1 MLEYTNTEPIHL
13 KFFNKWIS
21 VDPRTILIDDFK
33 FQNVPSDTLVAYSI
47 KDENANK
54 GIALLSGKI
63 VKEVNNGTLWSDKK
77 DQNVPT
83 FSTFDRSLGIR
94 GSRFS
99 PGTEEFFS
107 KGLKNILRKRGL
119 FLKNECSDSGVC
131 LAFGKETKRIKRHF
145 NDFVD
150 LKYAISPVKSFGSA
164 SNNGFVNQIKYER
177 DGYKAKAI
185 LKSTTKQD
193 SDNLLFEYLVG
204 QYINKQCL
212 VFPCF
217 IETYGWYI
225 YNTDTDWDFMSK
237 KSGKTTIEILKSS
250 LEIGQVALQKY
261 VETQVSTGGNF
272 CVNDKH
278 KLPPV
283 ERDCTE
289 IESLFKFA
297 CENSQY
303 LAILTQHI
311 NNAKS
316 LHSMIISSTD
326 VDFPYHDLLNVLYQ
340 IYMPLSTLAETFTHY
355 DFHLLNTLIYEP
367 VVGKYIDYKYKFI
380 DKTIPPVKFKCRY
393 MAKIIDYGR
402 SFFNDT
408 SNKEITGNSNSI
420 YETIC
425 ENIRECNGGGKNGLP
440 LNYCGE
446 DQGFSNFD
454 TSKYG
459 IGHYIDSS
467 FRNITHD
474 LLLLYRVKKLLKR
487 PSLSHKLSNPLLQ
500 TIFDRSKYANELL
513 SEAEELKT
521 GVVRYEYGSP
531 ELYDTNPLIDGM
543 PEKIDNVIDAHNA
556 LKTQVIKNKTDNASY
571 YQTMTSLGK
580 LKIYESGKPMKFKPK

>member
-1 MLEYTNTEPIHL
+1 MLEYTNIEPIHL
-13 KFFNKWIS
+13 KFFNKWVS

-33 FQNVPSDTLVAYSI
+33 FQNVPNDTLVGYSI
-47 KDENANK
+47 KDESDNK
-54 GIALLSGKI
+54 GIALLSGKT
-63 VKEVNNGTLWSDKK
+63 VKEINNGTLWSDKV
-77 DQNVPT
+77 QNVRT
-83 FSTFDRSLGIR
+83 FSTFDRSLGLN

-145 NDFVD
+145 NNFVD
-150 LKYAISPVKSFGSA
+150 LKYAISPVKRFGST
-164 SNNGFVNQIKYER
+164 SINGFVNEISYER

-185 LKSTTKQD
+185 LKSTTKRD

-217 IETYGWYI
+217 IETYGWYK
-225 YNTDTDWDFMSK
+225 YNTHSDWDFME
-237 KSGKTTIEILKSS
+237 KSGQTTIEILKAS
-250 LEIGQVALQKY
+250 LEIGEVALQKY
-261 VETQVSTGGNF
+261 IETQVSAGGNL
-272 CVNDKH
+272 CLDDKH
-278 KLPPV
+278 KIPPD

-289 IESLFKFA
+289 MESLFKFA

-303 LAILTQHI
+303 LSILTQHI
-311 NNAKS
+311 SNAKS
-316 LHSMIISSTD
+316 LHSMIISATD
-326 VDFPYHDLLNVLYQ
+326 VDFPKHDLINVLYQ

-355 DFHLLNTLIYEP
+355 DFHLVNTLIYEP

-380 DKTIPPVKFKCRY
+380 DKTMPAVKFKCRY

-408 SNKEITGNSNSI
+408 SNKEITGNSRSI

-425 ENIRECNGGGKNGLP
+425 KNIQECDGGGTNGLP

-459 IGHYIDSS
+459 LNHYINSGVP
-467 FRNITHD
+467 NITHD
-474 LLLLYRVKKLLKR
+474 LLLLYRVKKLLKS

-500 TIFDRSKYANELL
+500 TIFDRSEYGNELL
-513 SEAEELKT
+513 IEAEQLKT
-521 GVVRYEYGSP
+521 GVPKYEYGSP

-543 PEKIDNVIDAHNA
+543 PEQIDNVIDAHNA

-571 YQTMTSLGK
+571 YQTMTSIGK